1 VTLRERVLGAVP
13 VGGVPAK
20 RLYATLAAAAQSI
33 DCALLGLLNDRVLVL
48 TGGVVRRAHELVP
61 KEEEAPPADPGV
73 GPGQQR
79 CKECRQVLGVQ
90 RFGLTRKNRPARVC
104 RHCLGKKIS
113 AGGKRRYAALRAA
126 QGRAEA

>member
-1 VTLRERVLGAVP
+1 MTLRERVLAAVP

-20 RLYATLAAAAQSI
+20 RLYSTLDADAQSI

-48 TGGVVRRAHELVP
+48 AGGLVRRAAELVP
-61 KEEEAPPADPGV
+61 KDEEAPAADPEV
-73 GPGQQR
+73 GPGHQR
-79 CKECRQVLGVQ
+79 CKECREVLAVQ

-126 QGRAEA
+126 QGSAA